1 MNRRHAFFLALV
13 SILPV
18 SCSAPRGVL
27 EASRPLE
34 GARLGSWTRPIDTPS
49 REAQQWFD
57 RGLTLDF
64 AFNHDEAIA
73 CFQHARELDPTNP
86 MPWWGIALASG
97 PHINNTVMSP
107 EQVATAWTNL
117 QGALERKG
125 RASAVN
131 RALIDAL
138 AQRYTDAP
146 ITDRAALDQAYATAM
161 CEVAARFPRD
171 ADVVHLWAESLM
183 NLQPWDLWN
192 KDGTPKG
199 RTLEVVAGL
208 ERALA
213 QAPEHPGLNH
223 LYIHAV
229 EASREPAK
237 AKAAADRLRTLVPD
251 AGHLV
256 HMPSHIDLRLGHYEL
271 AVEANREA
279 MAADARAEAR
289 TPKAGFY
296 RVYMAHNAHFLSFAS
311 MMEGNSEA
319 AIDAARTMAGGIPPE
334 FIEGAPAVI
343 DGYVPVVFHAL
354 VRFGR
359 WEEILAEPAFPPT
372 LILANGMRHYARGV
386 ALTALDRLDE
396 ARVEL
401 AELRRLVGTLDDRI
415 FGINS
420 GKEVMAIAID
430 TLEGELA
437 FRAGEHARGLE
448 LVKRAVAR
456 EDDLRYME
464 PPDWPMPV
472 RHPYG
477 AMLLEAKEWK
487 QAEQCF
493 REDLARFPEN
503 GWALFGLTRAL
514 RAQARNDEA
523 ADVEKRFKRAWS
535 RADVELHAPCFCQP
549 GNGPAV
555 TARR

>member
-1 MNRRHAFFLALV
+1 MNRSHAFALALL
-13 SILPV
+13 SLFP
-18 SCSAPRGVL
+18 SACTAPQGVL
-27 EASRPLE
+27 DSTRPLE
-34 GARLGSWTRPIDTPS
+34 EARLGSWTRSIDSAS
-49 REAQQWFD
+49 REAQEWFD

-86 MPWWGIALASG
+86 MPWWGVALASG

-107 EQVATAWTNL
+107 EQAATAWTNL
-117 QGALERKG
+117 AAALERKG
-125 RASAVN
+125 RASPAN

-138 AQRYTDAP
+138 ATRYVEVPPA
-146 ITDRAALDQAYATAM
+146 DRRTLDEAYANAM
-161 CEVAARFPRD
+161 SEVAARFPD
-171 ADVVHLWAESLM
+171 DPDVAHLWAESLM

-199 RTLEVVAGL
+199 RTREVVAGL

-213 QAPEHPGLNH
+213 HAPEHPGLNH

-271 AVEANREA
+271 AVEANRSA
-279 MAADARAEAR
+279 MRADARAEAR

-311 MMEGNSEA
+311 MMEGNSES
-319 AIDAARTMAGGIPPE
+319 AITA
-334 FIEGAPAVI
+334 GAPSMNSRGI
-343 DGYVPVVFHAL
+343 
-354 VRFGR
+354 R
-359 WEEILAEPAFPPT
+359 AEPAFPPT

-401 AELRRLVGTLDDRI
+401 AELKRLVGTLDERI
-415 FGINS
+415 FGINP
-420 GKEVMAIAID
+420 GKVVMAIAID
-430 TLEGELA
+430 TLEGELT
-437 FRAGEHARGLE
+437 FRAGDRARGLE

-456 EDDLRYME
+456 EDDLVYME

-487 QAEQCF
+487 LAEQCF
-493 REDLARFPEN
+493 REDLERFPEN
-503 GWALFGLTRAL
+503 GWALFGLARAL
-514 RAQARNDEA
+514 RGQARNDEA
-523 ADVEKRFKRAWS
+523 ADAEKRFARAWA

-549 GNGPAV
+549 GTGEPVA
-555 TARR
+555 TRR